1 MTDRYL
7 LASKSQVYWGAEAT
21 PYTVAATIA
30 TPFGLIQGDIDWP
43 RANPKTPVAASGHRR
58 APYLY
63 SADEYDLS
71 FSISYQILGKDQPF
85 ACCVGP
91 RSTVS
96 GTGYSGYEW
105 TDETS
110 SSDILGT
117 ISIRRDQKDA
127 TLQETYIGCKADLSL
142 SARAGEPVVA
152 ALDVVAAKRNTIT
165 SGTPTYQTLVFPTA
179 TQPYRFWMLGEVT
192 TTGGLSKTIA
202 TVNEFNLTWANGLAP
217 RYHGGGR
224 HAYSVVEE
232 EVAGRY
238 DMTIGITVV
247 DAALYAAAIADTKG
261 VNVTIPLIRDGAT
274 SLAASKDA
282 MVITLSDCDI
292 LDAAIPSPESGDIQ
306 GDLVLAPKKTKIHIR
321 EPTP

>member
-1 MTDRYL
+1 MTRYL
-7 LASKSQVYWGAEAT
+7 HASKGQVYWGAEAT
-21 PYTVAATIA
+21 PYTVAATIT
-30 TPFGLIQGDIDWP
+30 TPFGLIQGDVDWP

-110 SSDILGT
+110 ASDILST
-117 ISIRRDQKDA
+117 ISIRRDQTDTK
-127 TLQETYIGCKADLSL
+127 LQETYIGCKADLSL

-152 ALDVVAAKRNTIT
+152 ALDVVAAKRQTTT
-165 SGTPTYQTLVFPTA
+165 SGTITYPSLLIPTV
-179 TQPYRFWMLGEVT
+179 QPYRFWMLGEVT
-192 TTGGLSKTIA
+192 TTGGIAKTIA
-202 TVNEFNLTWANGLAP
+202 TVNEFNLTWANGLAA

-224 HAYSVVEE
+224 HAYSVIEE
-232 EVAGRY
+232 EVANRY

-247 DAALYAAAIADTKG
+247 DTDLYAAALADTKG

-274 SLAASKDA
+274 TLAASKDA
-282 MVITLSDCDI
+282 MVITLTDCDI
-292 LDAAIPSPESGDIQ
+292 LDAAMPTKESGDVQ

-321 EPTP
+321 EPST